1 MTTQILAAF
10 TKILLMIAFG
20 FVLTKMGLISEE
32 MKKYLSS
39 FLMKAVLPMNI
50 LSSAGQAFS
59 AENGKG
65 MLEVLLIS
73 AIYYLVTLFVFGWLA
88 KKKLS
93 KDDASL
99 FINLSVFANVGFI
112 GFPLLGEMLGDVG
125 TLYTVAYNMT
135 YQIFFFTYGLYLLK
149 NEEKFSIKGIFKNT
163 ILYFSLGS
171 IILYFSQIRFP
182 DTVQSAIS
190 SVGSMMIPISMII
203 IGYEIGV
210 MQFSRLY
217 KDKMAYMVSFL
228 RLIAAPTVMLFAM
241 KFLGIQHD
249 VAIAATIL
257 TALPSGSLT
266 VIAAEENGLET
277 SSAACAIAQST
288 ILMILTLPILTM
300 AAEVIL

>member
-20 FVLTKMGLISEE
+20 FVLTKMELISEE
-32 MKKYLSS
+32 MKKHLSS

-50 LSSAGQAFS
+50 LSSAGQVFS

-73 AIYYLVTLFVFGWLA
+73 AIYYLVTLFIFGWLA

-171 IILYFSQIRFP
+171 IILYFSQLRFP

-228 RLIAAPTVMLFAM
+228 RLLAAPILMLLVMKL
-241 KFLGIQHD
+241 LGVQHD

-277 SSAACAIAQST
+277 SSAACSIAQST

-300 AAEVIL
+300 VAEAIL